1 LNKLPEKF
9 APEAR
14 IILLDPMLATGGSI
28 MAALEMLTERGA
40 DPALMRVIAVVAASP
55 ALQKISELYPSLN
68 IYTAMI
74 DEQVNDIGYIVPG
87 LGDAGDRAFGT

>member
-1 LNKLPEKF
+1 
-9 APEAR
+9 
-14 IILLDPMLATGGSI
+14 

-40 DPALMRVIAVVAASP
+40 DHALMRVIAVVAAPP

-74 DEQVNDIGYIVPG
+74 DEQVNENGYIVPG